1 MKIEKITEQKKR
13 FLDLLLL
20 ADEQESM
27 IDRYLDEGDMYALYD
42 DEFTTLMHLFPLTRN
57 FINKTS
63 AEVLHMLR
71 CLQVLV
77 Y

>member
-42 DEFTTLMHLFPLTRN
+42 DDLKGVCVVTPGDEG
-57 FINKTS
+57 
-63 AEVLHMLR
+63 
-71 CLQVLV
+71 
-77 Y
+77 

>member
-27 IDRYLDEGDMYALYD
+27 IDRYLDEAICTPYTM
-42 DEFTTLMHLFPLTRN
+42 TT
-57 FINKTS
+57 
-63 AEVLHMLR
+63 
-71 CLQVLV
+71 
-77 Y
+77 